1 MKIRKLLGILILTS
15 AFFAALIAIYYQ
27 DKYQD
32 LLNANIENT
41 AKEALNQ
48 LSYTEREYNNLYD
61 QVASV
66 LQLLTYNQTL
76 TDFVVDPNP
85 QSERALMSLW
95 ESVVVNQKWY
105 TEIRLLDTE
114 GMEQLRLNYDVSRN
128 YFFPAAKMQNDAN
141 EAYFVYAKT
150 LENSEIGAWGITLD
164 TRDEQLIKPYVPVIS
179 IFTPVTIRGERKGY
193 LALNLNVDYIADR
206 LNYSPVKDFDIE
218 IVNDRGYF
226 VISEE
231 EEKQFGDLLPERAAF
246 RFSDQ
251 YPQAWLQFRHQKAG
265 YSYDEQDLVVH
276 NSVSFG
282 QDRDLYLLIDMD
294 QQQLMERSKIAV
306 NDLTRE
312 ALFVLCLILVVALPS
327 LTIVLHYRQR
337 NLESKLA
344 RAALNGMTAVMIS
357 DTTHRIILVNHE
369 FEVMFGHQGDKIEGK
384 SAQQLIFLND
394 ELETVIKAW
403 SELQK
408 NEVWEG
414 EIRCQTKL
422 NHIITVIM
430 RIQAVKNSLNQ
441 VSYYITSLVDI
452 SARKELEERLR
463 NLSERDELTQIW
475 NRRKFEQQL
484 AQHTSLIERYP
495 ATPMACLALVDIDY
509 FKRVNDEQGHD
520 EGDRVIREVAKILQN
535 GLRNTDVLAR
545 VGGEEFAI
553 IMPHTTVSAAEVV
566 LNRLR
571 VAVSISKQVDVTISV
586 GYTELTSNSTLSY
599 KCADIA
605 LYDSKSS
612 GRNKVSLCYN
622 DEDLA

>member
-1 MKIRKLLGILILTS
+1 MKLRKLLGILLLSS
-15 AFFAALIAIYYQ
+15 AFFATLISIYYQ
-27 DKYQD
+27 GKHQD
-32 LLNANIENT
+32 LLDANVELT
-41 AKEALNQ
+41 AKEALKQ

-76 TDFVVDPNP
+76 SDFVVSPDA
-85 QSERALMSLW
+85 QSKQALISLW
-95 ESVVVNQKWY
+95 ESVVINQKWY
-105 TEIRLLDTE
+105 TEIRFIDIS
-114 GMEQLRLNYDVSRN
+114 GIEQLRLNYDVKGN
-128 YFFPAAKMQNDAN
+128 DFFPAVTLQNEAN
-141 EAYFVYAKT
+141 EAYFIYART
-150 LENSEIGAWGITLD
+150 LEDGELGTWGITLEN
-164 TRDEQLIKPYVPVIS
+164 RERQLLTPHVPIIS

-193 LALNLNVDYIADR
+193 LALNLNIDYIAER
-206 LNYSPVKDFDIE
+206 LNSSATQEFAIE
-218 IVNDRGYF
+218 IINDQGYYIVNEAED
-226 VISEE
+226 
-231 EEKQFGDLLPERAAF
+231 KQFGDLSPERAAL

-251 YPQAWLQFRHQKAG
+251 HPQAWLQFRYQKSG
-265 YSYDEQDLVVH
+265 YNYNGQDLIAY
-276 NSVSFG
+276 NAVSFG
-282 QDRDLYLLIDMD
+282 QERKLYLMIDMN
-294 QQQLMERSKIAV
+294 QLQLITRAKAAV
-306 NDLTRE
+306 DELTRE
-312 ALFVLCLILVVALPS
+312 ALFLLGLLLIVTLPS
-327 LTIVLHYRQR
+327 VTIVLHYRQR

-357 DTTHRIILVNHE
+357 DTSHRIILVNHE
-369 FEVMFGHQGDKIEGK
+369 FEAMFGHQGKEIVGR
-384 SAQQLIFLND
+384 SAQQLLFLND

-403 SELQK
+403 SQLQK
-408 NEVWEG
+408 SEVWEG

-463 NLSERDELTQIW
+463 TLSERDELTQIW

-484 AQHTSLIERYP
+484 AQLSDLIGRYP
-495 ATPMACLALVDIDY
+495 TTPMACLALVDIDH

-520 EGDRVIREVAKILQN
+520 EGDRVIREVANILQN
-535 GLRNTDVLAR
+535 GLRNTDILAR

-553 IMPHTTVSAAEVV
+553 IMPNTNVSAAELV

-571 VAVSISKQVDVTISV
+571 VAVSVSKEVNVTISV
-586 GYTELTSNSTLSY
+586 GYTELSANSTLSY